1 MVSVQ
6 LRNSGQGLWTAFTL
20 PTSVQAAQTLAAAAR
35 TLNIADQVRIQ
46 ASSQAAPTR
55 TSGAGVDIRV

>member
-6 LRNSGQGLWTAFTL
+6 LRNSGSGLWTPLTL
-20 PTSVQAAQTLAAAAR
+20 PTTVQAAQTVATAAR

-46 ASSQAAPTR
+46 PSTAPR
-55 TSGAGVDIRV
+55 IDLKV

>member
-6 LRNSGQGLWTAFTL
+6 LRNSGQGLWSALSL

-35 TLNIADQVRIQ
+35 TLNLADQVRI
-46 ASSQAAPTR
+46 APSPSAAR
-55 TSGAGVDIRV
+55 IDLKV